1 MFNGLRLNQCGR
13 LAHVNYPK
21 GVGKMKKMLTGVC
34 LTSVLLA
41 SGINLALA
49 EEAKKDMGPSP
60 AVIEQMDV
68 ANKLIA
74 LGDAR
79 KDPLLLIV
87 AAKLQ
92 KTLGA
97 EAASTPTQSTATN
110 DVLDRAKKLSAGRK
124 DLTGIA
130 DDVAAQKTK
139 GGYVDSMTGQYR
151 YTM

>member
-1 MFNGLRLNQCGR
+1 
-13 LAHVNYPK
+13 
-21 GVGKMKKMLTGVC
+21 MKKILTGVC
-34 LTSVLLA
+34 MTGILAVSSV
-41 SGINLALA
+41 NLAFA
-49 EEAKKDMGPSP
+49 EDAKKDGALSP
-60 AVIEQMDV
+60 AVVEQLDV

-79 KDPLLLIV
+79 KDPLLLIA

-92 KTLGA
+92 KNLGA

-130 DDVAAQKTK
+130 DDVAAAKTK
-139 GGYVDSMTGQYR
+139 GGYIDAVSGQYR